1 VTGRPPYYAPKFDSL
16 NRMYHRKTVH
26 PDALRPDRSLVTA
39 QRRVIQFDV
48 LSAFRSGDSGLDKP
62 SLKRNGRLT
71 SSDRQLL
78 AGRTGDHARYSC
90 A

>member
-39 QRRVIQFDV
+39 MC
-48 LSAFRSGDSGLDKP
+48 RSILGDY
-62 SLKRNGRLT
+62 R
-71 SSDRQLL
+71 
-78 AGRTGDHARYSC
+78 
-90 A
+90 